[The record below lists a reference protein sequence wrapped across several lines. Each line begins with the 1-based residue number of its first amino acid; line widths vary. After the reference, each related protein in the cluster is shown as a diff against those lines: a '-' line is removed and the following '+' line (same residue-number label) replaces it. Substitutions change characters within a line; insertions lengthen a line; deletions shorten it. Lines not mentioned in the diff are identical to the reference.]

1 MKTIQIILLTI
12 CFTFGFCNNNNA
24 QDSTEQTT
32 RFVEQTIN
40 GQTYVYDTFMR
51 IIKNKKNHI
60 YTIKEN
66 HHCDFRV
73 GDIRPSLDVAF
84 NKTFSEERKKELKG
98 VTFPMHFYCD
108 SLGNIVEVD
117 FRYKDIS
124 TITLQEI
131 NALENELLEYK
142 VEIRH
147 PCPEN
152 KYYFLAAI
160 YRWPQERWSPE
171 RSETD

>member
-24 QDSTEQTT
+24 QNSII
-32 RFVEQTIN
+32 RTIN
-40 GQTYVYDTFMR
+40 GQTYIYDTFMHT
-51 IIKNKKNHI
+51 IKNMKNNI
-60 YTIKEN
+60 DMINEN

-98 VTFPMHFYCD
+98 VTFPMRFYCD
-108 SLGNIVEVD
+108 SAGNILEVY
-117 FRYKDIS
+117 FMLKDILI
-124 TITLQEI
+124 ITPQEI
-131 NALENELLEYK
+131 NTLENALLECK

-152 KYYFLAAI
+152 KYYLFGA
-160 YRWPQERWSPE
+160 YYGWPQERWSPE